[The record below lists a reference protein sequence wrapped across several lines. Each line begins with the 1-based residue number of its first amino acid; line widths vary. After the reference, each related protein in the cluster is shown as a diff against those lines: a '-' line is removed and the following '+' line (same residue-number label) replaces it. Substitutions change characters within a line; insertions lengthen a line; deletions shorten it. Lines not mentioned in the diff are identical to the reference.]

1 MIQDFLRPESV
12 DEAVALR
19 KSKIDGC
26 WYAGGSY
33 INNADNGDVCGTAI
47 SLERLNLTDISVE
60 GDFLKIGASIT
71 LQVLIDTGIV
81 PQILKDAAKQISIR
95 NIRNAATIGG
105 NIGARSPESS
115 MIPIL
120 VALDAQLD
128 CAESGTI
135 SLETYISD
143 SLQDLILCV
152 RIPSNPV
159 AAAIHKISRTS
170 SSPALVHTAVVL
182 SPGSEP
188 GSVKKARVVLNG
200 ISGCVT
206 RIQEVEEAIIAKS
219 ISAGSLRDQETIQ
232 AAIAGVL
239 NPDEDYRC
247 SKEYKI
253 YIASVIA
260 ADCIL
265 ECLRGLK

>member
-1 MIQDFLRPESV
+1 MIQDFLRPETI
-12 DEAVALR
+12 DEALALR
-19 KSKIDGC
+19 KSKNDGC

-47 SLERLNLTDISVE
+47 SLERLNIADISLA
-60 GDFLKIGASIT
+60 GDFLKIGAAVT

-105 NIGARSPESS
+105 NIGSRSPESS

-120 VALDAQLD
+120 IALDAQLD
-128 CAESGTI
+128 CAESGSV

-143 SLQDLILCV
+143 SLKDLILSV

-159 AAAIHKISRTS
+159 ASAINKISRTS
-170 SSPALVHTAVVL
+170 SSPALVHAAVVL

-206 RIQEVEEAIIAKS
+206 RIQEAEDAIVD
-219 ISAGSLRDQETIQ
+219 GSLRDQEAIQ
-232 AAIAGVL
+232 SAVAGVL
-239 NPDEDYRC
+239 QPDDDYRC

-265 ECLRGLK
+265 ECLGGLK

>member
-143 SLQDLILCV
+143 SLQDLILYV
-152 RIPSNPV
+152 RIPSNLV

-170 SSPALVHTAVVL
+170 SSPALVHAAVVL

-200 ISGCVT
+200 ISGCIT
-206 RIQEVEEAIIAKS
+206 RIQKVEEAIV
-219 ISAGSLRDQETIQ
+219 AGSLHDQETIQ